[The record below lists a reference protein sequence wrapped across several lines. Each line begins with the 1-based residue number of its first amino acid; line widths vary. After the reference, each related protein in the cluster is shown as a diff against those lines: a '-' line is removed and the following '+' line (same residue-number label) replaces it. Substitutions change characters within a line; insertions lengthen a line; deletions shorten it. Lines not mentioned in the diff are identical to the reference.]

1 MFIVYKDP
9 LVFFGA
15 NGFLFFF
22 KKYFTFQRNLFHF
35 LESINCDVNLSSYQ
49 TLYYQP
55 LRFVTMKE
63 KLEVLL
69 NKNRRKTKLKIKKV
83 LRFISEKIIH
93 R

>member
-1 MFIVYKDP
+1 V
-9 LVFFGA
+9 LA
-15 NGFLFFF
+15 GFYSFL
-22 KKYFTFQRNLFHF
+22 KKKFTFRRNLFC
-35 LESINCDVNLSSYQ
+35 LLQSNDCNVNSSSNQ

-55 LRFVTMKE
+55 LRIVAMKE